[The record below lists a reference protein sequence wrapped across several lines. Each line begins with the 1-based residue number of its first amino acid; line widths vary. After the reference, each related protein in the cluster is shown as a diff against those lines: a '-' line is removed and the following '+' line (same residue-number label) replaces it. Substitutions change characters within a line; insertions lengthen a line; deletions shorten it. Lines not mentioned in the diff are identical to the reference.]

1 MYETISA
8 FALGLGLGIIGTSI
22 WLGSKIRELKNK
34 ILDKQTIAKLL
45 KETLIENKP
54 KAKYKKPYKKKYGS
68 NGRKKSTR
76 GSKVAGK

>member
-1 MYETISA
+1 MYEAISA
-8 FALGLGLGIIGTSI
+8 FTLGLGLGIIGTTM

-54 KAKYKKPYKKKYGS
+54 KVKYKKPYKKKYGS
-68 NGRKKSTR
+68 NSRKKSTR
-76 GSKVAGK
+76 GSKVAEK